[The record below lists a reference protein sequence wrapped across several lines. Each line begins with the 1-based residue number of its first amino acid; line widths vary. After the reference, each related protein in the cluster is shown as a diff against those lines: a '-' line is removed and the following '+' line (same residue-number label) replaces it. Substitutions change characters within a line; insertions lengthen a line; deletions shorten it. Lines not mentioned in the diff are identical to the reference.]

1 VLGVRIPPGL
11 PIFKGKAQSL
21 WHGLIEFHGRFNFE
35 LLTVLGEK
43 VGRLQRKK
51 ASSVKKKKAKVPGS
65 LPAVK
70 DASLKPVDGSIK
82 EKKKKQVTKAIT
94 KTAAGKQKSNFITS
108 SIQFLREVKFELKKV
123 TWPTRKQTMG
133 STVVVIILVTIIAF
147 FLGAVDIGLSSLV
160 RLVLQ

>member
-1 VLGVRIPPGL
+1 VRPTV
-11 PIFKGKAQSL
+11 SL
-21 WHGLIEFHGRFNFE
+21 RHGLIEVHDCFNFK
-35 LLTVLGEK
+35 LLNVLGEK

-51 ASSVKKKKAKVPGS
+51 APSVKKKTKQKTKESGS

-70 DASLKPVDGSIK
+70 DSSLKPVDSFSK
-82 EKKKKQVTKAIT
+82 EKKKKQVTSAIT
-94 KTAAGKQKSNFITS
+94 RTAPGKQKSNFITS